1 MSPKHLRIDL
11 KHWLLNPKRVLIISL
26 FSCKFEQI
34 QRVKFLLLR
43 KDQLNFERLKLEY
56 VKLELPPAM
65 ASRYEDAKLAVTI
78 PGIVLL
84 NTSLIIGLATLIRPM
99 PPVQRRAKN

>member
-1 MSPKHLRIDL
+1 
-11 KHWLLNPKRVLIISL
+11 
-26 FSCKFEQI
+26 
-34 QRVKFLLLR
+34 
-43 KDQLNFERLKLEY
+43 
-56 VKLELPPAM
+56 M

-99 PPVQRRAKN
+99 PPVQRRAEY